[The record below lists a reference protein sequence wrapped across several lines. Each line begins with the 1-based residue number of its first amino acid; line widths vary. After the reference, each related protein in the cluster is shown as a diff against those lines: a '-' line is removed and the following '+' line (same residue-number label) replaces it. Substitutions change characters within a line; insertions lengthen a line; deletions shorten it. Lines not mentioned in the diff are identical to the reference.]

1 MSQAQLLP
9 TEHFSQS
16 VSLHDGR
23 PATTS
28 LSIAEHFGKRHDDV
42 LKSIRK
48 LCAELPDAVRARNF
62 AETSRTIAGPN
73 NSERQERIF
82 IVYFDGF
89 ILLVMGY
96 TGKKALQIKLLY
108 IAAFNAMRDELAAQ
122 REAALPEVP
131 HIAITSSTT
140 ASRKPLR
147 ALVHAWAQ
155 VSGTPHT
162 ALWPQVKA
170 HFQLERIDD
179 LPEEWIPDALEW
191 VQGKIDEQ
199 RKALP
204 APDPTPAPTQAT
216 VVADAPIFRES
227 YPADMGTDRKEAM
240 QRIERIA
247 REMHSS
253 FGVVRNIVRL
263 GCHPGGKTMRMSLDE
278 REAYEIL
285 HNLYVAADESLCAAY
300 NALDAGYK
308 LGRLY
313 GRG

>member
-9 TEHFSQS
+9 TEHFSPS
-16 VSLHDGR
+16 VSPHNGR

-28 LSIAEHFGKRHDDV
+28 LSIAEHFGKQHKDT
-42 LKSIRK
+42 LKSIRN
-48 LCAELPDAVRARNF
+48 LCAELPEDVRERNF
-62 AETSRTIAGPN
+62 ALTYRTIAGPN
-73 NSERQERIF
+73 NSERQEEFF

-89 ILLVMGY
+89 ILLVMSY

-122 REAALPEVP
+122 RGAALPEVP
-131 HIAITSSTT
+131 HIAITPSTT

-191 VQGKIDEQ
+191 VQGKIDSLTP
-199 RKALP
+199 ALP
-204 APDPTPAPTQAT
+204 ASMPLRAPLLSLSPDDLAALDRAAQRVEELNRHVMKEIGELHVEILKRVDLRRVQFPAWE
-216 VVADAPIFRES
+216 VMSEFIFYSLFRAVEL
-227 YPADMGTDRKEAM
+227 P
-240 QRIERIA
+240 
-247 REMHSS
+247 SS
-253 FGVVRNIVRL
+253 NL
-263 GCHPGGKTMRMSLDE
+263 E
-278 REAYEIL
+278 REK
-285 HNLYVAADESLCAAY
+285 NP
-300 NALDAGYK
+300 ALALKMLAGA
-308 LGRLY
+308 LGNR
-313 GRG
+313 